1 MNQHD
6 REAHKNRSIQ
16 PPSDIFR
23 FPTRA
28 EILNAR
34 AKEQEQQQ
42 AQNKPVES
50 SYQDEDLS
58 GCLSGFLKPREIA
71 QPKPVET
78 SNYQDEDLSGC
89 LSGFLKPR
97 EIAQPKPVETSNY
110 QDEDLSGCLSG
121 FLKPREIKPQPSQ
134 RDRFAPTR
142 RDNTTGE
149 ITPIDRDD
157 LSGAI
162 APLDEEKSGW
172 LYFN

>member
-6 REAHKNRSIQ
+6 RQTPKNRSVQ

-50 SYQDEDLS
+50 CQDEDLS

-89 LSGFLKPR
+89 LSGFLKPQ
-97 EIAQPKPVETSNY
+97 EV
-110 QDEDLSGCLSG
+110 
-121 FLKPREIKPQPSQ
+121 KPQIRQ
-134 RDRFAPTR
+134 RDRFIPTQ
-142 RDNTTGE
+142 RDNTTGQ
-149 ITPIDRDD
+149 ISSIDRDD

-162 APLDEEKSGW
+162 TPLDEEKSGW

>member
-97 EIAQPKPVETSNY
+97 EI
-110 QDEDLSGCLSG
+110 
-121 FLKPREIKPQPSQ
+121 KPQPSQ

>member
-6 REAHKNRSIQ
+6 REAPKHRSTQ
-16 PPSDIFR
+16 SPSEIFR

-28 EILNAR
+28 EMLQAQ
-34 AKEQEQQQ
+34 AKEQEQKQ
-42 AQNKPVES
+42 AQSQPVE
-50 SYQDEDLS
+50 
-58 GCLSGFLKPREIA
+58 
-71 QPKPVET
+71 

-97 EIAQPKPVETSNY
+97 EIAQPKPVASNY

-121 FLKPREIKPQPSQ
+121 FLKPREVKPPSSH
-134 RDRFAPTR
+134 RDRFIPTQ

-149 ITPIDRDD
+149 ITPIERED

>member
-6 REAHKNRSIQ
+6 RQTPKNRSVQ

-50 SYQDEDLS
+50 CQDEDLS

-97 EIAQPKPVETSNY
+97 EIAQPKAVETSNY

-121 FLKPREIKPQPSQ
+121 FLKPQEVKPQIRQ
-134 RDRFAPTR
+134 RDRFIPTQ
-142 RDNTTGE
+142 RDNTTGQ
-149 ITPIDRDD
+149 ISSIDRDD

-162 APLDEEKSGW
+162 TPLDEEKSGW

>member
-16 PPSDIFR
+16 SPAEIFR

-28 EILNAR
+28 EMLQAQ
-34 AKEQEQQQ
+34 AKEQEQEQEQKQKQ
-42 AQNKPVES
+42 AQSKPV
-50 SYQDEDLS
+50 
-58 GCLSGFLKPREIA
+58 A
-71 QPKPVET
+71 

-97 EIAQPKPVETSNY
+97 EIAQPKPVESNY

-121 FLKPREIKPQPSQ
+121 FLKLREVKPQVSQ
-134 RDRFAPTR
+134 RERFTPTK

-149 ITPIDRDD
+149 ITPIERDD
-157 LSGAI
+157 LSGEI
-162 APLDEEKSGW
+162 APLDEDKSGW

>member
-6 REAHKNRSIQ
+6 RQTPKNRSTQ

-34 AKEQEQQQ
+34 AKEREQQQ
-42 AQNKPVES
+42 AQSQPVVS
-50 SYQDEDLS
+50 NYQDEDLS
-58 GCLSGFLKPREIA
+58 GCLSGSLKPRDIA
-71 QPKPVET
+71 QPKPVV

-97 EIAQPKPVETSNY
+97 DIAQPKPVVSNY

-121 FLKPREIKPQPSQ
+121 FLKPREIKPQTSQ
-134 RDRFAPTR
+134 RDRFIPTR
-142 RDNTTGE
+142 RDHTTGE
-149 ITPIDRDD
+149 ITPIDQDD

-162 APLDEEKSGW
+162 APLAEEKSGW